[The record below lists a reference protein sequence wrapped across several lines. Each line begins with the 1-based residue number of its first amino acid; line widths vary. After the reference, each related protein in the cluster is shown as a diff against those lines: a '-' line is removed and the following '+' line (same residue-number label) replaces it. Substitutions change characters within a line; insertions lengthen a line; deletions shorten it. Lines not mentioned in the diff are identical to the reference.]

1 MKLNINAISKRFYMK
16 YYPDILISKEKDL
29 DKHHGHM
36 QEIFGTDGKHI
47 DFFDSCVP
55 ADFKDNGEYSRFKAE
70 IFGIGKSKFFY
81 NEQNLF
87 NFDHSVCKN
96 LSDVIYYHKKISHSI
111 GAEDEGAEYDDIYS
125 QPFNEENFLEQT
137 CTWVCTVDKTDEVSY
152 FAILDTLSHAGW
164 IFQEKSS
171 DKVDELTNPTE
182 VIGPDHGLIDDESG
196 DIYYDIR
203 NEYPTPVIE
212 SLIDEFI
219 EDAYDISNKYTLM
232 VKEHF
237 AKHSTIFY
245 KENDEDNGSHLIII
259 PNLDVAKNFNILDF
273 EESVKNSNYSSPEI
287 IDDYANSLIDLMNK
301 EIEQKFKELNHKY
314 ENSTDIFSKVSKIK
328 EPVLV
333 QPEVFAMMVGAD
345 ELQYPDK

>member
-1 MKLNINAISKRFYMK
+1 MKLNINAISKRFFMK
-16 YYPDILISKEKDL
+16 HYPDILTSNGEDL
-29 DKHHGHM
+29 NKHHGHM
-36 QEIFGTDGKHI
+36 QEKFGLDGKHI

-55 ADFKDNGEYSRFKAE
+55 VDFEDNGEYSRFKAE

-87 NFDHSVCKN
+87 SFNHSECKN
-96 LSDVIYYHKKISHSI
+96 LADVVYNHKKISHSL
-111 GAEDEGAEYDDIYS
+111 ALADEISEHDEIYS
-125 QPFNEENFLEQT
+125 QPFSEENFLEQT
-137 CTWVCTVDKTDEVSY
+137 CTWVCIVDKTDEVVY
-152 FAILDTLSHAGW
+152 FAILDILSHAGW
-164 IFQEKSS
+164 IFQEKSN

-203 NEYPTPVIE
+203 NEYPTPVIDA
-212 SLIDEFI
+212 LIDEFI
-219 EDAYDISNKYTLM
+219 EDAYDISNKYTLI

-237 AKHSTIFY
+237 EKHPTIFY

-259 PNLDVAKNFNILDF
+259 PNLDIAKKFNILDF
-273 EESVKNSNYSSPEI
+273 EESVNNSNYSSPEI
-287 IDDYANSLIDLMNK
+287 IDDYANNLIDLMNK
-301 EIEQKFKELNHKY
+301 EIEQKFKELHHKY
-314 ENSTDIFSKVSKIK
+314 ENSTDIFSKVNKTK

-345 ELQYPDK
+345 ELQYPDE